1 MEQPHPERSP
11 LLTIC
16 SLLNAAGAKYL
27 VVGGY
32 AVILHGLVRTTEDV
46 DILIE
51 ATEENAQRVWNALDG
66 LQDHAVRELQ
76 PHDLLD
82 GVSKVGDEV
91 QVDVSI
97 HAWKVS
103 YQDAIGTARE
113 VVLEGVRVPYLGY
126 DSLIASKQT
135 HREKDQLD
143 LLQLR
148 ALKERL

>member
-1 MEQPHPERSP
+1 MEQPLPDLP
-11 LLTIC
+11 P
-16 SLLNAAGAKYL
+16 
-27 VVGGY
+27 
-32 AVILHGLVRTTEDV
+32 
-46 DILIE
+46 
-51 ATEENAQRVWNALDG
+51 Q
-66 LQDHAVRELQ
+66 
-76 PHDLLD
+76 DLL
-82 GVSKVGDEV
+82 VSVIKVADEV
-91 QVDVSI
+91 EVDVSI

-135 HREKDQLD
+135 YREKDQLD